1 LTGCPPARAV
11 VVVASCMSL
20 EVAIEL
26 LKSVVPI
33 EPEAGKAENERI
45 LNFDGGLALRLEELP
60 RDAGLL
66 LKGTVAQLPTDAE
79 ERATTIRKI
88 LQTNLARLRFQ
99 SETAAID
106 PAAGELF
113 LWRRVKAPLQRS
125 DQEFLSAVE
134 QFLNSLEFW
143 QSRLSVSIDA
153 PAPNMRLIFP

>member
-1 LTGCPPARAV
+1 
-11 VVVASCMSL
+11 MSL
-20 EVAIEL
+20 EIAIEL

-33 EPEAGKAENERI
+33 EPETGKAENERI

-79 ERATTIRKI
+79 ERATTIRKV

-99 SETAAID
+99 SETTTID

-113 LWRRVKAPLQRS
+113 LWRRVKSPLQTS
-125 DQEFLSAVE
+125 DQEFLPAVE

-153 PAPNMRLIFP
+153 PPPNMRLIFP

>member
-1 LTGCPPARAV
+1 
-11 VVVASCMSL
+11 
-20 EVAIEL
+20 
-26 LKSVVPI
+26 
-33 EPEAGKAENERI
+33 
-45 LNFDGGLALRLEELP
+45 
-60 RDAGLL
+60 LL

-106 PAAGELF
+106 PTAGELF

-153 PAPNMRLIFP
+153 PAPNMRFIFP